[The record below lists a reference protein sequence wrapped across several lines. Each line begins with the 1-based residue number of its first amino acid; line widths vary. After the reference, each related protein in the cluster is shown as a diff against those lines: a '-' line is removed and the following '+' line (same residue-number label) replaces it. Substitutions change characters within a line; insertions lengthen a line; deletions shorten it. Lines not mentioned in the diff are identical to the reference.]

1 MSPTVIRFK
10 YHMEKFVKAVAYLS
24 DRGVPNLD
32 KLKIAKLLYFADK
45 YHLVRYGRPIVG
57 DTYYALPFG
66 PVPTRSLDI
75 MGDACGTQF
84 PDSLDSNVEKLLK
97 SLYISYEGRYPTF
110 TAKSDVD
117 YSSLS
122 ESEIEILDIIAEEYG
137 MKTGSQLIDIT
148 HREKA
153 WRETDENEPID
164 FRLMFDSEDA
174 DNNRK
179 RIELLEEDQEDREF
193 FEYAR

>member
-10 YHMEKFVKAVAYLS
+10 YHIEKFVKSVAYLS
-24 DRGVPNLD
+24 DRDVPNLD
-32 KLKIAKLLYFADK
+32 RLKIAKLIYFADK
-45 YHLVRYGRPIVG
+45 YHLVNYGRPITG
-57 DTYYALPFG
+57 DTYNALPFG
-66 PVPTRSLDI
+66 PVPSRSLDI
-75 MGDACGTQF
+75 MEGACDSDF
-84 PDSLDSNVEKLLK
+84 PESLDSNVEKLLE
-97 SLYISYEGRYPTF
+97 SLDVSHEGRYPTF

-122 ESEIEILDIIAEEYG
+122 ESEIEILDRVADKYG

-148 HREKA
+148 HEEKS

-164 FRLMFDSEDA
+164 FRLMFDSEDE
-174 DNNRK
+174 DYNRK